1 VVQEATAKRNIDDAK
16 RYKDLYNI
24 DIRDMKNFD
33 LVVDTDGKTP
43 QNVTKEIIQVFNQ
56 LKK

>member
-1 VVQEATAKRNIDDAK
+1 MVQEATAKRNIDDAK